1 MNAKCCHSCTF
12 VGDLAANILHPS
24 SFSGLTDTTVATPG
38 KSPFGMPTQK
48 MELFVESD
56 STEAMVNQAPAVV
69 YTHPLPT
76 REGETLGEI
85 EGDGLFYV

>member
-1 MNAKCCHSCTF
+1 
-12 VGDLAANILHPS
+12 
-24 SFSGLTDTTVATPG
+24 
-38 KSPFGMPTQK
+38 MPTQK

-85 EGDGLFYV
+85 EGDGLFYVWCHVTVQGSSEAAETTANETLIGLAV